1 MAEYTVANL
10 KGDVEDQAVSFG
22 LSPNVEARF
31 SREALQMEKSGLSY
45 QRLGP
50 NFRFP
55 WGHRHHEQEEVYVVV
70 SGSGRAKL
78 DDEIVELSTWD
89 ALRVPSETWR
99 SFEAGDDGME
109 MVVFGAPHVGPPD
122 SAPRKDVEM
131 EQDWWKD

>member
-1 MAEYTVANL
+1 MSGYTKKNL
-10 KGDVEDQAVSFG
+10 REDVEDSAPGFG
-22 LSPNVEARF
+22 FAPNLEARF
-31 SREALQMEKSGLSY
+31 AREALELEKCGVSY
-45 QRLGP
+45 ERTAP
-50 NFRFP
+50 NFRIPF
-55 WGHRHHEQEEVYVVV
+55 GHTHNEQEEVYVVV